1 MNPCIPISI
10 MDTFISYNLHVKGHR
25 NAIEMPSKA
34 VETPSKAVETPS
46 KAVETPLKNRHKAQC
61 VSALCNHGQGVVRV
75 WGQIAA

>member
-25 NAIEMPSKA
+25 NAI
-34 VETPSKAVETPS
+34 ETPSKAVETPS